1 MEELQRKHPSVEFII
16 ASYADGAKALKIRN
30 IPCIDLGLPPMGLAH
45 ERMVRIGKL
54 LQRERPDLVVA
65 DEELFAL
72 PLCRVFDIPSI
83 FVTNWLASEDVVSN
97 VSLLLCAEKV
107 LVADLEDAFIAPLWL
122 EEKTVFVGPIC
133 RLEAEE
139 ERPSAKQELGL
150 DAKRKVVLITAGG
163 SDVSDVVYFGIC
175 AYALSSLS
183 VPLQVIAVAGPWYK
197 ILKPMEY
204 AWLTSVQFTDYLP
217 NLTRYIA
224 ASDLAFTRGG
234 HTTLWE
240 VALHGVPSIC
250 IPHPKFVD
258 PLNEH
263 YAYSM
268 QRRGVCIVF
277 PERAANPE
285 VIKAKVEEILQSGTI
300 RDSVRQAGMRLRE
313 RVGTRRATE
322 IIGAFLTG

>member
-107 LVADLEDAFIAPLWL
+107 LVADLEDAFIPPLWL
-122 EEKTVFVGPIC
+122 EEKTMFVGPIC
-133 RLEAEE
+133 RVEPEE
-139 ERPSAKQELGL
+139 EQHSTK
-150 DAKRKVVLITAGG
+150 
-163 SDVSDVVYFGIC
+163 
-175 AYALSSLS
+175 
-183 VPLQVIAVAGPWYK
+183 
-197 ILKPMEY
+197 Y

-217 NLTRYIA
+217 NLTQYIA

-240 VALHGVPSIC
+240 VALNGVPSIC

>member
-45 ERMVRIGKL
+45 VRIGKL
-54 LQRERPDLVVA
+54 LQRDRPDLVVA

-83 FVTNWLASEDVVSN
+83 FVTNWLTSEDVVSN

-107 LVADLEDAFIAPLWL
+107 LVADLEDAFIPPLWL
-122 EEKTVFVGPIC
+122 EEKTMFVGPIC
-133 RLEAEE
+133 RVEPEE
-139 ERPSAKQELGL
+139 EQHSTK
-150 DAKRKVVLITAGG
+150 
-163 SDVSDVVYFGIC
+163 
-175 AYALSSLS
+175 
-183 VPLQVIAVAGPWYK
+183 
-197 ILKPMEY
+197 Y

-217 NLTRYIA
+217 NLTQYIA
-224 ASDLAFTRGG
+224 ASDLVFTRGG

-240 VALHGVPSIC
+240 VALHGA

-263 YAYSM
+263 YANTM
-268 QRRGVCIVF
+268 QRRGVCAVF

-285 VIKAKVEEILQSGTI
+285 VIKAKAEDPLSPKSYSGT
-300 RDSVRQAGMRLRE
+300 SAK
-313 RVGTRRATE
+313 TNPHRRR
-322 IIGAFLTG
+322 